1 MRRKKRTAL
10 FPKSLCIEGVEF
22 VALLAEELV
31 EEWLNRQGYF
41 TIRGVK
47 IGVDEIDILATK
59 YNDGGEVE
67 YRHIEVQASMRPVS
81 YISKV
86 PKEIQKKGKAANSA
100 ARTNDELIIGV
111 SEWVEKKFRKPK
123 KVKLIE
129 SLAPSHWSSELVINN
144 VKSQEE
150 VKLIEGHGIKII
162 QLSTVLQELKEKSY
176 MVQSAAGAD
185 FVDLVNMGAN
195 EIA

>member
-1 MRRKKRTAL
+1 M
-10 FPKSLCIEGVEF
+10 
-22 VALLAEELV
+22 ALLAEELV

-59 YNDGGEVE
+59 FLEDGKVE
-67 YRHIEVQASMRPVS
+67 YRHFEVQASMRPVS

-100 ARTNDELIIGV
+100 ARSEEELIVGV
-111 SEWVEKKFRKPK
+111 KEWVEKKFRKPK
-123 KVKLIE
+123 KTKLIE
-129 SLAPSHWSSELVINN
+129 SLAPSAWSSELVINN
-144 VKSQEE
+144 VRSEEE
-150 VKLIEGHGIKII
+150 VKLIQSQGIKII
-162 QLSTVLQELKEKSY
+162 KLSAVLKELKENTY

-185 FVDLVNMGAN
+185 FVDLVHMGAN
-195 EIA
+195 ENA

>member
-1 MRRKKRTAL
+1 
-10 FPKSLCIEGVEF
+10 

-59 YNDGGEVE
+59 HHDGGEVE
-67 YRHIEVQASMRPVS
+67 YRHVEVQASMRPVS

-86 PKEIQKKGKAANSA
+86 PKEIQKQGKAANSA
-100 ARTNDELIIGV
+100 ARTNDELIVGV
-111 SEWVEKKFRKPK
+111 REWVEKKYRKPK

-129 SLAPSHWSSELVINN
+129 SLAPPQWSSELVINN

-150 VKLIEGHGIKII
+150 VKLIEAHGIKII
-162 QLSTVLQELKEKSY
+162 HLSTVLRELKDNAF
-176 MVQSAAGAD
+176 MIQSAAGAD